1 MFCIVKLL
9 IRCLFQ
15 LEAPGDGDDTT
26 MVTGAEGEPSE
37 IEEITE
43 DQIQAKSPQKD
54 VKADADAECFVKI
67 F

>member
-15 LEAPGDGDDTT
+15 LEAPGDGDDTA
-26 MVTGAEGEPSE
+26 MVAGAEGEPSE

-43 DQIQAKSPQKD
+43 D
-54 VKADADAECFVKI
+54 
-67 F
+67 